1 MTGSVSTA
9 KQLPYLVNDADQHS
23 DPAPD
28 AYVRYIDPKLR
39 DKAIETVSRDDGQL
53 ETLYAGRPARM
64 RPESR
69 LDSAANYEETATTE
83 VPTDTVESRPGLAGA
98 GFGSDG
104 QLIPGSTL
112 SKLNPLKNLNDEERI
127 AFTKR
132 YRALQ
137 AKLDS
142 PENRLSVMDEMGVNA
157 IVSFAG
163 PLGIEVEFEHDFDG
177 LYANIRAINRYLATE
192 WTFNF
197 QDRLFTPAFVP
208 MASPE
213 LALRELE
220 MLMID
225 GPPSLIQISTGPSIH
240 SSPFHPDHDPF
251 WARVNEAGIRVCTH
265 LASKTFYARQG
276 EEWSEPEAHL
286 ADMDAFQYLFYY
298 CDRPAME
305 TVAAAILQGL
315 FVRFPN
321 IKMLL
326 SEQGTLWVPYLVRS
340 MDRSAMI
347 RRGTWDKLDKRPSEY
362 FNEHFVVT
370 PWPEENVDRVIEV
383 VGTDP
388 IVFGSDFPHGNGLP
402 DPMMYLGQLKNLSEQ
417 QVEDVMRGNL
427 ARFLGLR

>member
-1 MTGSVSTA
+1 MSNAISTTRE
-9 KQLPYLVNDADQHS
+9 LPYAVNDADQHS

-28 AYVRYIDPKLR
+28 AYLRYIDPKLR
-39 DKAIETVSRDDGQL
+39 DKAIQTITREDGQL

-64 RPESR
+64 RAENRP
-69 LDSAANYEETATTE
+69 DSVASLNEAPDSDAS
-83 VPTDTVESRPGLAGA
+83 PVENQPGLAGA
-98 GFGSDG
+98 GLGSDG
-104 QLIPGSTL
+104 LMIPGSTL
-112 SKLNPLKNLNDEERI
+112 GKLNPLKDLDAEGRVEFAR
-127 AFTKR
+127 R

-142 PENRLSVMDEMGVNA
+142 PQNRLSVMDEMGVNA

-163 PLGIEVEFEHDFDG
+163 PLGIEYEFEYDLEG
-177 LYANIRAINRYLATE
+177 LYANIRAINRYFATE
-192 WTFNF
+192 WSFNYN
-197 QDRLFTPAFVP
+197 DRLFTPAFIP

-220 MLMID
+220 QVMID

-240 SSPFHPDHDPF
+240 TSPFRPEHDPF
-251 WARVNEAGIRVCTH
+251 WARINEAGIRVCTH

-321 IKMLL
+321 IRMLL

-340 MDRSAMI
+340 MDRSSLI
-347 RRGTWDKLDKRPSEY
+347 RRATWDKLEKRPSEY
-362 FNEHFVVT
+362 FKEHFVVT

-402 DPMMYLGQLKNLSEQ
+402 DPLMYLGQLKNLSEQ

-427 ARFLGLR
+427 ARFLGVP